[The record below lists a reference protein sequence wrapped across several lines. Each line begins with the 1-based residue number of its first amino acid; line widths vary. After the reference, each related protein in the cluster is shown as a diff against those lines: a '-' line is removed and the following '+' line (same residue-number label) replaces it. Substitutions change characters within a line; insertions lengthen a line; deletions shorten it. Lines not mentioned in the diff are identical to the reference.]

1 MTGTVTPQSQ
11 VAAGPAPGAR
21 SVWRSVALPSE
32 HGGWGLTAEPALL
45 GLLVAPSIPGALLAV
60 AAMVA
65 FLARTPL
72 KLVLIDTRRHRHQNR
87 TRAAALVLTAEVAV
101 LATLVLGVVLLAESA
116 SWWWPAVIAAPLV
129 VVELW
134 FDMRSRSRRLVPEL
148 AGSMGIGAVV
158 TMIVL
163 ADGGPTGLAVGLWL
177 IVAGRALTAIPM
189 VRSLVA
195 RIHGRT
201 TPPVTTLLGDAAA
214 LVAVT
219 VAVLLDAALLPGA
232 VAVAVVVAAQRVM
245 ERRPLPPAK
254 VLGIRQL
261 ALGLAVVAVTAVGVH
276 LH

>member
-1 MTGTVTPQSQ
+1 MTRTVTPPSRL
-11 VAAGPAPGAR
+11 AASAPRAR

-45 GLLVAPSIPGALLAV
+45 GLLVAPSIAGALLA
-60 AAMVA
+60 AAAVVA

-72 KLVLIDTRRHRHQNR
+72 KLVLVDARRHRRQDR
-87 TRAAALVLTAEVAV
+87 TRAAIRVLAVEVAILTV
-101 LATLVLGVVLLAESA
+101 LVLGAALLADDG
-116 SWWWPAVIAAPLV
+116 SWWWPALIAAPLV
-129 VVELW
+129 LVELW
-134 FDMRSRSRRLVPEL
+134 FDMRSRSRRLAPEL
-148 AGSMGIGAVV
+148 AGSVGIGAVV

-195 RIHGRT
+195 RLHGRT
-201 TPPVTTLLGDAAA
+201 TPAVTTVVGDVAA
-214 LVAVT
+214 LVAVA
-219 VAVLLDAALLPGA
+219 VAVVLDAALLPGA
-232 VAVAVVVAAQRVM
+232 IAVAVVVAAQRVM